1 MTKKIIAAA
10 LTALMLVTAGCS
22 ATPTPEDATPTP
34 TPTLEEKA
42 FYANELIKNAELWNG
57 RALLDDRFQFIVEY
71 HSNKIIEDALGVNYD
86 NFGGDFLHQKSS
98 AGEWAYAMIHLDGEI
113 QIGGSDLVV
122 DSKFTGENAPKTRE
136 EAVEKILDYLNR
148 QFLSKKGGDLPLTS
162 MNGHYPWHHYA
173 GMAGYENIG
182 TEIGENMSS
191 YQLRLAMNRGAAK
204 QYDATWFVDFSQWY
218 GGYILDYRDSN
229 PVWGENSS
237 VNGGHSLN
245 LMERSFLLSFM
256 AGADATIAEG
266 GQYIAY
272 DSQGNIT
279 PYGELCQKLY
289 AFTSKYYDIG
299 TTYTPYAVILDKYH
313 GMDMAGADKVF
324 GTFLYDEPDIFTYNF
339 FNDYIWPGAL
349 EGTRKDESSVMA
361 NTKYGDSFDLLLQDA
376 SYELLETYPVL
387 IFTGNIILSDDELKM
402 YTDYVKNGGTL
413 VLNTAYLE
421 QFEKNGIEFPDLE
434 QQPYKEVAYGN
445 GAFMIYGN
453 GGRFDMYKAPDGNMK
468 MQMSGDWQLGGL
480 KTILDEL
487 HARYM
492 PFTFSDDIG
501 YTVTVKDGALYL
513 CVFNNDGVYKGV
525 NQPTVVD
532 ETKSVELEITYTGDY
547 SVVSAE
553 DIYNKHDVT
562 LFDKTMSI
570 NLEAGGMAVIE
581 LKIGKQN

>member
-136 EAVEKILDYLNR
+136 EAVEKILDYLNQ
-148 QFLSKKGGDLPLTS
+148 QFLSKANGDLPLTS

-182 TEIGENMSS
+182 TEIGEGMSS
-191 YQLRLAMNRGAAK
+191 YQLRIAMNRGAAK

-229 PVWGENSS
+229 LVWGENSS

-272 DSQGNIT
+272 DSQDNIT

-313 GMDMAGADKVF
+313 GMDGYPGQDHQAFGNFWYEDGDNFTQQILSKIWNTYDKPNHVEQ
-324 GTFLYDEPDIFTYNF
+324 TNLVN
-339 FNDYIWPGAL
+339 N
-349 EGTRKDESSVMA
+349 
-361 NTKYGDSFDLLLQDA
+361 KYGELFDMVLQNVSA
-376 SYELLETYPVL
+376 ELCDTYKAL
-387 IFTGNIILSDDELKM
+387 ILTGNLELSDAEVQK
-402 YTDYVKNGGTL
+402 YINYVKNGGCL
-413 VLNTAYLE
+413 VINTAYVDLFSSVNLPDTVTAGKHFDE
-421 QFEKNGIEFPDLE
+421 IEYGEGSFIVFGQGGTFETCMREDGSESFALGADYSASGFDHVMEVLQARFVPFEISEEVMYSINVKDNTLYLTLINNNGITKNG
-434 QQPYKEVAYGN
+434 YSAV
-445 GAFMIYGN
+445 
-453 GGRFDMYKAPDGNMK
+453 
-468 MQMSGDWQLGGL
+468 
-480 KTILDEL
+480 
-487 HARYM
+487 
-492 PFTFSDDIG
+492 
-501 YTVTVKDGALYL
+501 
-513 CVFNNDGVYKGV
+513 
-525 NQPTVVD
+525 VVD
-532 ETKSVELEITYTGDY
+532 ESKAVDLQIKLIQNYSVE
-547 SVVSAE
+547 SVS
-553 DIYNKHDVT
+553 DIYNSTPLQFDNQTVSLT
-562 LFDKTMSI
+562 LP
-570 NLEAGGMAVIE
+570 AGGVAVLE
-581 LKIGKQN
+581 FKLK

>member
-1 MTKKIIAAA
+1 MTKKIIASA

-22 ATPTPEDATPTP
+22 ATPTPEDATPSP
-34 TPTLEEKA
+34 TPEEKA
-42 FYANELIKNAELWNG
+42 FYASELIKNAELWNG

-71 HSNKIIEDALGVNYD
+71 TSDKIIEDALGVNYN

-98 AGEWAYAMIHLDGEI
+98 AGEWGYAILHLDGQTDGAGVYHETN
-113 QIGGSDLVV
+113 
-122 DSKFTGENAPKTRE
+122 FTGENAPKTRE
-136 EAVEKILDYLNR
+136 EAIEKIIAFLNNHYK
-148 QFLSKKGGDLPLTS
+148 SKDNGSLPYTS

-173 GMAGYENIG
+173 GMVGYENIG
-182 TEIGENMSS
+182 TEIGEGMSS

-204 QYDATWFVDFSQWY
+204 QYGATWFVDFSQWY

-349 EGTRKDESSVMA
+349 EGTGKDESSVMA

-434 QQPYKEVAYGN
+434 QQAYKEVAYGN
-445 GAFMIYGN
+445 GSFMIYGN
-453 GGRFDMYKAPDGNMK
+453 GGRFDMYKDQDGNMK

-487 HARYM
+487 HSRYM

-513 CVFNNDGVYKGV
+513 CVFNNDGVYKGI

-532 ETKSVELEITYTGDY
+532 ETKAVELEITYTGDY
-547 SVVSAE
+547 PVINAE
-553 DIYNKHDVT
+553 DIYDGHD
-562 LFDKTMSI
+562 LSLSDKTISI

>member
-1 MTKKIIAAA
+1 MTKKIISAA
-10 LTALMLVTAGCS
+10 LTLLMLATAGCS
-22 ATPTPEDATPTP
+22 AASTP
-34 TPTLEEKA
+34 EEKA
-42 FYANELIKNAELWNG
+42 FYASELIKNAELWNG

-71 HSNKIIEDALGVNYD
+71 TSDKIIEDALGVNYN
-86 NFGGDFLHQKSS
+86 NFGGDFMHQKSS
-98 AGEWAYAMIHLDGEI
+98 AGEWGYAILHLDGQTDGAGVYHETN
-113 QIGGSDLVV
+113 
-122 DSKFTGENAPKTRE
+122 FTGENAPKSRE
-136 EAVEKILDYLNR
+136 EAVEKILDYLNQ
-148 QFLSKKGGDLPLTS
+148 QFLSKANGDLPLTS

-182 TEIGENMSS
+182 TEIGEGMPS

-204 QYDATWFVDFSQWY
+204 QYGATWFVDFSQWY

-245 LMERSFLLSFM
+245 LMERSLLLSFM

-279 PYGELCQKLY
+279 PFGELCQKLY

-313 GMDMAGADKVF
+313 GMDMVGAEKVF
-324 GTFLYDEPDIFTYNF
+324 GTFPCEEPDIFTYNF

-349 EGTRKDESSVMA
+349 EGTYSNESSVMA

-421 QFEKNGIEFPDLE
+421 QFEKKGIDFPDLE
-434 QQPYKEVAYGN
+434 QQTYKELTYGN
-445 GAFMIYGN
+445 GSFMIYGN
-453 GGRFDMYKAPDGNMK
+453 GGLYDKYKDQYGYTLIQASD
-468 MQMSGDWQLGGL
+468 DWRLGGL
-480 KTILDEL
+480 KTILEEL
-487 HARYM
+487 HKKYM

-501 YTVTVKDGALYL
+501 YTVKVKDGALYL
-513 CVFNNDGVYKGV
+513 YVFNNRGVYKSINEPEIV
-525 NQPTVVD
+525 YETQSVD
-532 ETKSVELEITYTGDY
+532 LEITYTGDY
-547 SVVSAE
+547 SVISAE
-553 DIYNKHDVT
+553 DIYDGHDIA
-562 LFDKTMSI
+562 LSDKLMSI
-570 NLEAGGMAVIE
+570 KLEAGGMAVIE
-581 LKIGKQN
+581 IKLGNKN